1 MRQTHALAITA
12 TILLLA
18 AGCTKTD
25 TARRDAAA
33 KPVATVNGTADFAGR
48 VGSLRQ
54 GPAQAARRPADLTP
68 EERTET
74 LDELIGMY
82 AGAQE
87 AEKQNLTTGEDG
99 ARIELVHTSSMTEL
113 LFKKFMDGKEPTEE
127 ELKAEYDA
135 RVAELPKVE
144 FHARHILVDDE
155 AKAKELIAQID
166 KGASFE
172 KLAKENSKDGSATE
186 GGDLG
191 WFMAAQMVKPFADAL
206 QQLEIGKY
214 TATPVKSEFGWHVIK
229 LEETRA
235 ATPPPYESVKPQLG
249 PMVQQKKFEAHLKE
263 LVKTAKVE
271 RTPAEAHSLIAEI
284 AGIGAVHRIDGRRAD
299 VWLHQPPGHIEVDRQ
314 QRIILQ
320 HQLLCLLQ

>member
-12 TILLLA
+12 TVLLLA

-25 TARRDAAA
+25 TAGAADAAA
-33 KPVATVNGTADFAGR
+33 KPVATVNGTAITQD
-48 VGSLRQ
+48 VWNLYVK
-54 GPAQAARRPADLTP
+54 ARHTGKTVKDLTP
-68 EERTET
+68 EQRTET

-113 LFKKFMDGKEPTEE
+113 LFKKFMAGKEPTEE

-155 AKAKELIAQID
+155 AKAKDLIAQID
-166 KGASFE
+166 KGANFE

-191 WFMAAQMVKPFADAL
+191 WFMAAQMVKPFSDAL

-214 TATPVKSEFGWHVIK
+214 TATPVKTEFGWHVIK

-235 ATPPPYESVKPQLG
+235 AAPPPYESVKPQLG

-271 RTPAEAHSLIAEI
+271 RTP
-284 AGIGAVHRIDGRRAD
+284 V
-299 VWLHQPPGHIEVDRQ
+299 EVTQ
-314 QRIILQ
+314 
-320 HQLLCLLQ
+320 

>member
-1 MRQTHALAITA
+1 MRHSHALAITA
-12 TILLLA
+12 TVLLLA

-25 TARRDAAA
+25 TAAADAAA
-33 KPVATVNGTADFAGR
+33 KPVATVNGTPISQEVWNLYVKARHNGK
-48 VGSLRQ
+48 
-54 GPAQAARRPADLTP
+54 PATDLTP
-68 EERTET
+68 EQRTEA

-87 AEKQNLTTGEDG
+87 AKKQNLTTGEDG
-99 ARIELVHTSSMTEL
+99 ARIELVNTSSMTEL
-113 LFKKFMDGKEPTEE
+113 LFKKFTAGKDPTEE

-155 AKAKELIAQID
+155 AKAKDLIAQID

-172 KLAKENSKDGSATE
+172 KLAKENSKDGSATD

-191 WFMAAQMVKPFADAL
+191 WFMAAQMVKPFSDAL

-214 TATPVKSEFGWHVIK
+214 TPTPVKTEFGWHIIK

-235 ATPPPYESVKPQLG
+235 ATPPPYDSVKPQLG

-263 LVKTAKVE
+263 LVKAAKIE
-271 RTPAEAHSLIAEI
+271 RTPAATT
-284 AGIGAVHRIDGRRAD
+284 
-299 VWLHQPPGHIEVDRQ
+299 P
-314 QRIILQ
+314 
-320 HQLLCLLQ
+320 

>member
-1 MRQTHALAITA
+1 MRHSHALAITA

-25 TARRDAAA
+25 TAAAGAADAAV
-33 KPVATVNGTADFAGR
+33 KPVAMVDGAAISQEVWNLYVKARHAGKT
-48 VGSLRQ
+48 
-54 GPAQAARRPADLTP
+54 PDELTP
-68 EERTET
+68 EQRTAT
-74 LDELIGMY
+74 LDELISMY
-82 AGAQE
+82 VGAQE
-87 AEKQNLTTGEDG
+87 AKKQMLTTGEDG

-113 LFKKFMDGKEPTEE
+113 LFKKFVDGKDATEE

-135 RVAELPKVE
+135 RIADLPKTE

-155 AKAKELIAQID
+155 AKAKDLIAQID

-172 KLAKENSKDGSATE
+172 KLATENSKDGSATK
-186 GGDLG
+186 GGDLD
-191 WFMAAQMVKPFADAL
+191 WFMASQMVKPFADAL
-206 QQLEIGKY
+206 QQLEVGKY

-263 LVKTAKVE
+263 LVKTAKIE
-271 RTPAEAHSLIAEI
+271 RTPAEIAK
-284 AGIGAVHRIDGRRAD
+284 
-299 VWLHQPPGHIEVDRQ
+299 
-314 QRIILQ
+314 
-320 HQLLCLLQ
+320 

>member
-1 MRQTHALAITA
+1 MRQTHTLAITA

-25 TARRDAAA
+25 TADAAA
-33 KPVATVNGTADFAGR
+33 AVKPVATVNGTAISQD
-48 VGSLRQ
+48 VWNLYVK
-54 GPAQAARRPADLTP
+54 ARYKGKTAADLTP
-68 EERTET
+68 EQRTET
-74 LDELIGMY
+74 LDELIALY
-82 AGAQE
+82 TGALE
-87 AEKQNLTTGEDG
+87 AKKQNLTTGEDG
-99 ARIELVHTSSMTEL
+99 ARLELVNTSSMTEL

-155 AKAKELIAQID
+155 TKAKDLIAQID

-172 KLAKENSKDGSATE
+172 KLATENSKDGSATE

-191 WFMAAQMVKPFADAL
+191 WIMAAQMVKPFSDAL

-214 TATPVKSEFGWHVIK
+214 TATPVKSEFGWHIIK

-249 PMVQQKKFEAHLKE
+249 PMVKQKKFEAHLKE
-263 LVKTAKVE
+263 LVKAAKVE
-271 RTPAEAHSLIAEI
+271 RTPT
-284 AGIGAVHRIDGRRAD
+284 
-299 VWLHQPPGHIEVDRQ
+299 EVTP
-314 QRIILQ
+314 
-320 HQLLCLLQ
+320 

>member
-1 MRQTHALAITA
+1 MRQSHVLAITA
-12 TILLLA
+12 TILLMA

-25 TARRDAAA
+25 TAAADATP
-33 KPVATVNGTADFAGR
+33 KPVATVNGTEITQD
-48 VGSLRQ
+48 VWNLYVK
-54 GPAQAARRPADLTP
+54 ARHNGKTAETLTP
-68 EERTET
+68 EQRTET

-87 AEKQNLTTGEDG
+87 AKKQKLTTGEDG

-113 LFKKFMDGKEPTEE
+113 LFKKFIDGKEPTEE
-127 ELKAEYDA
+127 ELKAEYAA
-135 RVAELPKVE
+135 RVADLPKVE

-155 AKAKELIAQID
+155 AKAKDLIAQID

-172 KLAKENSKDGSATE
+172 KLATANSKDGSATE

-191 WFMAAQMVKPFADAL
+191 WFMASQMVKPFSDAL
-206 QQLEIGKY
+206 QQLEVGKY
-214 TATPVKSEFGWHVIK
+214 TATPVKSDFGWHIIK

-263 LVKTAKVE
+263 LVKTAKIE
-271 RTPAEAHSLIAEI
+271 RTPAEDAK
-284 AGIGAVHRIDGRRAD
+284 
-299 VWLHQPPGHIEVDRQ
+299 
-314 QRIILQ
+314 
-320 HQLLCLLQ
+320 

>member
-1 MRQTHALAITA
+1 MRHSHALAITA

-25 TARRDAAA
+25 TAGAADAAA
-33 KPVATVNGTADFAGR
+33 KPVATVNGTPISQD
-48 VGSLRQ
+48 VWNLYIK
-54 GPAQAARRPADLTP
+54 ARYNGKTVADLTP
-68 EERTET
+68 EQRTEA
-74 LDELIGMY
+74 LDALISMY
-82 AGAQE
+82 VGAQE
-87 AEKQNLTTGEDG
+87 AQKQKLTTGEDG
-99 ARIELVHTSSMTEL
+99 ARLELVNTSSMTEL
-113 LFKKFMDGKEPTEE
+113 LFKKFTGGKDPTEE

-155 AKAKELIAQID
+155 AKAKDLIAQID

-172 KLAKENSKDGSATE
+172 KLAKENSKDGSANE

-191 WFMAAQMVKPFADAL
+191 WFNAAQMVKPFSDAL
-206 QQLEIGKY
+206 QQLEVGKY
-214 TATPVKSEFGWHVIK
+214 TTTPVKTDFGWHVIK

-249 PMVQQKKFEAHLKE
+249 PLVQQKKFEAHLKE

-271 RTPAEAHSLIAEI
+271 RNPVNVTP
-284 AGIGAVHRIDGRRAD
+284 
-299 VWLHQPPGHIEVDRQ
+299 
-314 QRIILQ
+314 
-320 HQLLCLLQ
+320 

>member
-1 MRQTHALAITA
+1 MRQMHTLAMTA

-25 TARRDAAA
+25 TADAATA
-33 KPVATVNGTADFAGR
+33 KPVATVNGTGITQEVWD
-48 VGSLRQ
+48 LYIK
-54 GPAQAARRPADLTP
+54 ARHKGKTAADLTP
-68 EERTET
+68 EERTES
-74 LDELIGMY
+74 LDELIAMY
-82 AGAQE
+82 VGAQE
-87 AEKQNLTTGEDG
+87 AKKQNLTTGEDG
-99 ARIELVHTSSMTEL
+99 ARIELVNTSSMTEL
-113 LFKKFMDGKEPTEE
+113 LFKKFVDGKEPTEE

-155 AKAKELIAQID
+155 AKAKDLITQID

-172 KLAKENSKDGSATE
+172 KLAKENSKDGSAAQ

-191 WFMAAQMVKPFADAL
+191 WFMASQMVKPFADAL

-214 TATPVKSEFGWHVIK
+214 TATPVKSEFGWHIIK

-235 ATPPPYESVKPQLG
+235 STPPPYESVKAQLG

-263 LVKTAKVE
+263 LVKVAKIERAPTAAA
-271 RTPAEAHSLIAEI
+271 P
-284 AGIGAVHRIDGRRAD
+284 
-299 VWLHQPPGHIEVDRQ
+299 
-314 QRIILQ
+314 
-320 HQLLCLLQ
+320 

>member
-1 MRQTHALAITA
+1 MRQTHTLAITA

-25 TARRDAAA
+25 TADAAA
-33 KPVATVNGTADFAGR
+33 AVKPVATVNGTAISQD
-48 VGSLRQ
+48 VWNLYVK
-54 GPAQAARRPADLTP
+54 ARYKGKTAADLTP
-68 EERTET
+68 EQRTET
-74 LDELIGMY
+74 LDELIALY
-82 AGAQE
+82 TGALE
-87 AEKQNLTTGEDG
+87 AKKQNLTTGEDG
-99 ARIELVHTSSMTEL
+99 ARLELVNTSSMTEL

-155 AKAKELIAQID
+155 TKAKDLIAQID

-172 KLAKENSKDGSATE
+172 KLATENSKDGSATE

-191 WFMAAQMVKPFADAL
+191 WIMAAQMVKPFADAL

-214 TATPVKSEFGWHVIK
+214 TATPVKSEFGWHIIK

-249 PMVQQKKFEAHLKE
+249 PMVKQKKFEAHLKE
-263 LVKTAKVE
+263 LVKAAKVE
-271 RTPAEAHSLIAEI
+271 RTPT
-284 AGIGAVHRIDGRRAD
+284 
-299 VWLHQPPGHIEVDRQ
+299 EVTP
-314 QRIILQ
+314 
-320 HQLLCLLQ
+320 

>member
-1 MRQTHALAITA
+1 MRQTHTLAIAA

-25 TARRDAAA
+25 TAAADATA
-33 KPVATVNGTADFAGR
+33 KPVATVNGTAISQDVWNLYVKARHKGK
-48 VGSLRQ
+48 
-54 GPAQAARRPADLTP
+54 AATELTP

-82 AGAQE
+82 VGAQE
-87 AEKQNLTTGEDG
+87 AKKDNLATGEDG
-99 ARIELVHTSSMTEL
+99 ARIELMNTSSMTEL
-113 LFKKFMDGKEPTEE
+113 LFKKLTGGKEPTEE

-135 RVAELPKVE
+135 RIADLPKVE
-144 FHARHILVDDE
+144 FHARHILIDDE
-155 AKAKELIAQID
+155 AKAKDLIAQLD

-191 WFMAAQMVKPFADAL
+191 WFMGAQMVKPFSDAL

-214 TATPVKSEFGWHVIK
+214 TATPVKSEFGWHIIK

-235 ATPPPYESVKPQLG
+235 ATPPPYESVKQQLG

-263 LVKTAKVE
+263 LVKAAKVE
-271 RTPAEAHSLIAEI
+271 RTPAE
-284 AGIGAVHRIDGRRAD
+284 VT
-299 VWLHQPPGHIEVDRQ
+299 Q
-314 QRIILQ
+314 
-320 HQLLCLLQ
+320 

>member
-1 MRQTHALAITA
+1 MRQTHTLAVTA

-25 TARRDAAA
+25 TADAAADA
-33 KPVATVNGTADFAGR
+33 KPVATVNGSAISQDVWNLYVKARHNGK
-48 VGSLRQ
+48 
-54 GPAQAARRPADLTP
+54 AAADLTP
-68 EERTET
+68 EQRTET

-82 AGAQE
+82 AGALE
-87 AEKQNLTTGEDG
+87 AKKQNLTTGEDG
-99 ARIELVHTSSMTEL
+99 ARIELVNTSSMTEL
-113 LFKKFMDGKEPTEE
+113 LFKKFVDGKEPTEE

-135 RVAELPKVE
+135 RVAELPKNE

-155 AKAKELIAQID
+155 AKAKDLVTQID

-172 KLAKENSKDGSATE
+172 KLATENSKDGSATE

-191 WFMAAQMVKPFADAL
+191 WIMATQMVKPFSDAL

-214 TATPVKSEFGWHVIK
+214 TATPVKSEFGWHIIK

-249 PMVQQKKFEAHLKE
+249 PMVKQKKFEAHLKE
-263 LVKTAKVE
+263 LVKAAKVE
-271 RTPAEAHSLIAEI
+271 RTPTEAA
-284 AGIGAVHRIDGRRAD
+284 
-299 VWLHQPPGHIEVDRQ
+299 P
-314 QRIILQ
+314 
-320 HQLLCLLQ
+320 

>member
-25 TARRDAAA
+25 TAAAGDADAA
-33 KPVATVNGTADFAGR
+33 KPVATVDGTAISQDVWNLYVKARHNGR
-48 VGSLRQ
+48 
-54 GPAQAARRPADLTP
+54 AAAELTP
-68 EERTET
+68 EQRTAT

-82 AGAQE
+82 VGAQE
-87 AEKQNLTTGEDG
+87 ARKQDLTTGEDG

-113 LFKKFMDGKEPTEE
+113 LFKKFVDGKEPTEE
-127 ELKAEYDA
+127 ELKAEYDS
-135 RVAELPKVE
+135 RVAELPKAE

-155 AKAKELIAQID
+155 AKAKDLIAQID

-172 KLAKENSKDGSATE
+172 KLATENSKDGSATE

-191 WFMAAQMVKPFADAL
+191 WFMATQMVKPFADAL

-214 TATPVKSEFGWHVIK
+214 TATPVKSDFGWHIIK

-235 ATPPPYESVKPQLG
+235 AAPPPYESVKPQLG

-263 LVKTAKVE
+263 LAKTAKIE
-271 RTPAEAHSLIAEI
+271 RTPAETS
-284 AGIGAVHRIDGRRAD
+284 
-299 VWLHQPPGHIEVDRQ
+299 
-314 QRIILQ
+314 
-320 HQLLCLLQ
+320 QLTPK

>member
-1 MRQTHALAITA
+1 LAIAA

-25 TARRDAAA
+25 TADAATA
-33 KPVATVNGTADFAGR
+33 KPVATVNGTAISQDVFDLY
-48 VGSLRQ
+48 VK
-54 GPAQAARRPADLTP
+54 ARHKGKTAADLTP

-74 LDELIGMY
+74 IDELIGMY
-82 AGAQE
+82 VGAQE
-87 AEKQNLTTGEDG
+87 AKKQNLTTGEDG
-99 ARIELVHTSSMTEL
+99 ARIELVNTSSMTEL
-113 LFKKFMDGKEPTEE
+113 LFKKFVAGKEPTEE
-127 ELKAEYDA
+127 ELKAEYDS

-155 AKAKELIAQID
+155 AKAKDLIAQID

-191 WFMAAQMVKPFADAL
+191 WFMASQMVKPFADAL

-214 TATPVKSEFGWHVIK
+214 TATPVKSEFGWHIIK

-235 ATPPPYESVKPQLG
+235 STPPPYESVKPQLG

-263 LVKTAKVE
+263 LVKTAKIE
-271 RTPAEAHSLIAEI
+271 RTAAEAT
-284 AGIGAVHRIDGRRAD
+284 
-299 VWLHQPPGHIEVDRQ
+299 P
-314 QRIILQ
+314 
-320 HQLLCLLQ
+320 